1 MTDFVQHKLPLAYLN
16 GEAVHDKPDDLYIPP
31 DALEVALEAFEGP
44 LDLLLYLI
52 KKHKLDILDL
62 SILTITKQ
70 YMQYVELMKEIKL
83 ELAAEYLVMAALLAQ
98 IKSRLLLPVHKEL
111 EQEEDDPRAMLIKR
125 LQEYEQFRKAA
136 EQLDEI
142 PRVERDIFLASV
154 LMPPETES
162 TTLLPELDLKE
173 LMLALS
179 DVMARAAKFT
189 HHHIS
194 AEVLSTRS
202 RMSLIL
208 ELLSKTPNYLAFT
221 QAFTLT
227 EGRQGVVVSF
237 IAMLELLKEGLI
249 EIQQNDINA
258 EIYLKLKQS
267 CRSV

>member
-16 GEAVHDKPDDLYIPP
+16 GQAVHEKPEDLYIPP

-62 SILTITKQ
+62 SILSITKQ

-111 EQEEDDPRAMLIKR
+111 EQDEDDPRAMLIKR

-136 EQLDEI
+136 QQLDEI
-142 PRVERDIFLASV
+142 PRVERDIYLASAILPV
-154 LMPPETES
+154 ES
-162 TTLLPELDLKE
+162 ATPIVLPEIELKE

-179 DVMARAAKFT
+179 EVMARAEKFT
-189 HHHIS
+189 HHHVS
-194 AEVLSTRS
+194 AEALSTRS

-208 ELLSKTPNYLAFT
+208 EMLSSTPNYLAFT
-221 QAFTLT
+221 HAFTLK

-267 CRSV
+267 WRNE